1 MSALSSNSTRDDPVA
16 SSTTL
21 PRSQTN
27 SSAGPPHHSAA
38 AAAAAAADD
47 SDDYTSSSGPSDS
60 EEEDSDD
67 EDTPTTATDPSAPRP
82 ANNPAHNPFSAS
94 AADTTIPRIPALPKP
109 NIHRIQQTPD
119 LLSRLSAFLPQM
131 KTANEQLER
140 DIAAGRAKDIRLD
153 DAMDE
158 DEGEDKDDGQEDG
171 KRYIEMNLG
180 LGVLEEKRP
189 EDEISTSAQPGN
201 EQTVLASR
209 PKDSGVLDTLMGNT
223 DAAAAAAAKPTIEE
237 LEK

>member
-1 MSALSSNSTRDDPVA
+1 MSAPSSHSPRDDPVA
-16 SSTTL
+16 SSSTTL

-27 SSAGPPHHSAA
+27 STADLPHHS
-38 AAAAAAADD
+38 AADD

-60 EEEDSDD
+60 EEEESDD
-67 EDTPTTATDPSAPRP
+67 EDARATATEPSPPRP
-82 ANNPAHNPFSAS
+82 ANNPAHKPSAAS

-158 DEGEDKDDGQEDG
+158 DEDEDEGEGEDDGQADG

-189 EDEISTSAQPGN
+189 DDEISTSAQPGN

-223 DAAAAAAAKPTIEE
+223 DAAATAASKPTIEE

>member
-1 MSALSSNSTRDDPVA
+1 MSAPASNPSRDDRVALSSPSAP
-16 SSTTL
+16 
-21 PRSQTN
+21 PHSQTTT
-27 SSAGPPHHSAA
+27 APPHHRPGPNE
-38 AAAAAAADD
+38 DD

-60 EEEDSDD
+60 EDSDD
-67 EDTPTTATDPSAPRP
+67 DEGEDNNAASHPPSTTNLPTRNPTTTTSTSSSKPS
-82 ANNPAHNPFSAS
+82 
-94 AADTTIPRIPALPKP
+94 DTIPRIPALPKP

-119 LLSRLSAFLPQM
+119 LLSRLSSFLPQM

-158 DEGEDKDDGQEDG
+158 GEDADDDEDGQDG

-189 EDEISTSAQPGN
+189 DDEIASPAHTHT
-201 EQTVLASR
+201 EEMVLAER

-223 DAAAAAAAKPTIEE
+223 DATAAAASKPTIEE
-237 LEK
+237 LER

>member
-1 MSALSSNSTRDDPVA
+1 MSAPSSNSLRDDPVA
-16 SSTTL
+16 SSTTN
-21 PRSQTN
+21 PDSQTN
-27 SSAGPPHHSAA
+27 SSAGPPHHS
-38 AAAAAAADD
+38 AAAAAADD

-60 EEEDSDD
+60 EEEESDND
-67 EDTPTTATDPSAPRP
+67 EENVPATATATPPRAPRP
-82 ANNPAHNPFSAS
+82 AHNPSSAAS
-94 AADTTIPRIPALPKP
+94 ADTSIPRIPALPKP

-158 DEGEDKDDGQEDG
+158 DEDEDGGEEDG

-189 EDEISTSAQPGN
+189 DDEISTAAPPGN
-201 EQTVLASR
+201 EETVLASR

-223 DAAAAAAAKPTIEE
+223 DAAAAAASKPTIEE